1 MASLKNY
8 KGEDVRVVDVA
19 LASSTATWNVGQGF
33 SLTAGVA
40 AAVADDNLVAGN
52 YILAQGDAEFNKLE
66 TSYKTYKLPHTVA
79 MSTVSKKVAAIL
91 IRDET
96 ELV

>member
-1 MASLKNY
+1 MAQLKNY
-8 KGEDVRVVDVA
+8 KGEDVRVVDVE
-19 LASSTATWNVGQGF
+19 LAASTATWTVGQGF

-40 AAVADDNLVAGN
+40 AAVADASLVAGN
-52 YILAQGDAEFNKLE
+52 YILAMSDAEFNGAA
-66 TSYKTYKLPHTVA
+66 TSYKTYTLPNTVA
-79 MSTVSKKVAAIL
+79 MSTESKKVAAIL